1 MTTSWVLSLLAVM
14 SLVVVSLASPAFASG
29 APAAPNDLSSSV
41 EAGSPQLSW
50 SQTAGAVGYN
60 VYRDGQ
66 YLTTVTSPPFVDRSA
81 TASHSYY
88 VTAFDTSRS
97 LFSGRSNEVHAAAAS
112 ASTSSTSS
120 SGVSTQT
127 LDTPHIASGWSTF
140 NYITFEIAAVSG
152 AAGYNVYRD
161 GEYLETIYSTFFED
175 NPGRAVA
182 EYSVAAFNEGAT
194 VFSPRS
200 ESLEMIT
207 YSQYRAYP
215 GSPPETP
222 ANFAASFNGE
232 WVELSWDGPDEE
244 SVSFTVYRDS
254 ELIATTDRLSVV
266 DADPRSRH
274 TYLIYANRQGWSS
287 SVARLTW
294 VEGDVVSLSARSG
307 FGSAFVVEPGVVTT
321 SEISVHTESGSL
333 GPGTLIQSADFNGYS
348 YENTESDNGRFSS
361 TVETFSDGTTR
372 QLTVQDG
379 VVTDHFER
387 DANGNYNE
395 GSIVDREVVSSPEPE
410 RETSNDGG
418 GSDPDFGGNDSGSD
432 PSNNSS
438 NNNTSHGGD
447 TDNDS
452 NNSGGTNNGGNQGG
466 HNVENPGVCCSGFD
480 SF

>member
-1 MTTSWVLSLLAVM
+1 MCI
-14 SLVVVSLASPAFASG
+14 
-29 APAAPNDLSSSV
+29 
-41 EAGSPQLSW
+41 
-50 SQTAGAVGYN
+50 
-60 VYRDGQ
+60 R
-66 YLTTVTSPPFVDRSA
+66 DRSA

-200 ESLEMIT
+200 EGLEMIT

-244 SVSFTVYRDS
+244 NVSFTVYRDS

-274 TYLIYANRQGWSS
+274 TYLIYANREGWSS

-294 VEGDVVSLSARSG
+294 VEGDVVTLTARSE
-307 FGSAFVVEPGVVTT
+307 FGSDTFGVEPGVVST

-387 DANGNYNE
+387 YANGSYNE
-395 GSIVDREVVSSPEPE
+395 GSIVDREVVSTPESQS
-410 RETSNDGG
+410 SNGG
-418 GSDPDFGGNDSGSD
+418 GSIPGFGGNDSGSD
-432 PSNNSS
+432 PTNHSTSS
-438 NNNTSHGGD
+438 SGDTGGGGGGTTGGD
-447 TDNDS
+447 NGS
-452 NNSGGTNNGGNQGG
+452 SGGSTSGGSTGG
-466 HNVENPGVCCSGFD
+466 GSGHRVDNPGRCCSNR
-480 SF
+480 